1 MPIDDNA
8 GSDRPNE
15 QGQRT
20 RNRRDRNRRDNR
32 ERRDERR
39 PETNEAGE
47 TQQQA
52 GGVDAVSTSSPLP
65 IVVVTSIADLTP
77 LNAPAPK
84 RHAPPVSEPD
94 DEPADEVQTEE
105 VSAFEPTND
114 DAEIQQRPPRE
125 YRERRGRTRRPRGG
139 QDRDRPR
146 QPRPATDHEI
156 SQESL
161 EPFVIDLNPEKPA
174 KVERAPQIVVESQP
188 PATPA
193 VVAEVAAPA
202 PKPEVVIAV
211 EPPKAVVVTP
221 EPPAPPEV
229 VTPVV
234 AAAVAATPEV
244 VTPVVAPAVAA
255 TPEVVTANE
264 TAEAEPAPAPKKRP
278 SWMHAE

>member
-1 MPIDDNA
+1 M
-8 GSDRPNE
+8 
-15 QGQRT
+15 
-20 RNRRDRNRRDNR
+20 
-32 ERRDERR
+32 
-39 PETNEAGE
+39 
-47 TQQQA
+47 
-52 GGVDAVSTSSPLP
+52 
-65 IVVVTSIADLTP
+65 
-77 LNAPAPK
+77 
-84 RHAPPVSEPD
+84 
-94 DEPADEVQTEE
+94 QTEE
-105 VSAFEPTND
+105 VSAFEPTDD

-156 SQESL
+156 TQESL

-188 PATPA
+188 PATPV
-193 VVAEVAAPA
+193 VVAEVAAPAPA

-221 EPPAPPEV
+221 EPAQPEV
-229 VTPVV
+229 VTPIV
-234 AAAVAATPEV
+234 A
-244 VTPVVAPAVAA
+244 APAVAA